1 MIRNYEEKVYAE
13 NRIAKL
19 EKILLSLKE
28 DLLPD
33 REEQYK
39 AMAKV
44 YVSKIR
50 VLREEIEEFTGMSL
64 LNMKRRDLNLHIV
77 GPAIDYGVAPVSIL
91 TKYLADFKSA
101 LQQIYISLY
110 GGTVNN
116 YISKLFDMGLYEYNP
131 GSINVSLQFENQ
143 QISLL
148 ENNDNSK
155 ITHTLDVY
163 FKIIQWMNT
172 DDILY
177 IRDMSE
183 EQLRNIVANMI
194 KTMPDNKKIRSI
206 SFESDRVD
214 IKTPVTVTSGH
225 KKKMKE
231 YISSVSNEYVIIVG
245 DMRELDLDKNTFW
258 IRNIGDTNQTQKCK
272 FKREML
278 EDIANCLGY
287 KVTVEGILKKNYLV
301 LNQIEIKE

>member
-1 MIRNYEEKVYAE
+1 MIRSYDEKVHAE
-13 NRIAKL
+13 NQIRKL
-19 EKILLSLKE
+19 ENILLSLKE
-28 DLLPD
+28 ELLPE

-44 YVSKIR
+44 YVTKIR
-50 VLREEIEEFTGMSL
+50 VIREEIEEFTGMNL
-64 LNMKRRDLNLHIV
+64 LNMRRRDLNLHIV

-91 TKYLADFKSA
+91 IRYLGDFKST

-110 GGTVNN
+110 GGTVNQ
-116 YISKLFDMGLYEYNP
+116 YVSKLFDMGMYEYNP

-143 QISLL
+143 QMSFF
-148 ENNDNSK
+148 ENNNDSK

-163 FKIIQWMNT
+163 FNIIQWMNT
-172 DDILY
+172 GDTSY
-177 IRDMSE
+177 VRDMSE
-183 EQLRNIVANMI
+183 DVLRNIVSNMI

-214 IKTPVTVTSGH
+214 IKTPIIVTNGH
-225 KKKMKE
+225 KNKMKE
-231 YISSVSNEYVIIVG
+231 YISSGSNEYVVIAG

-258 IRNIGDTNQTQKCK
+258 VRNIGDMNQTQKCK

-278 EDIANCLGY
+278 EDIVSCLGH
-287 KVTVEGILKKNYLV
+287 KVVIEGVLKKNYLV
-301 LNQIEIKE
+301 VNQIETKE